1 MLNVSHR
8 RQEDLTMPN
17 TVLEP
22 ETSLDR
28 TMLNEIVHWVKTL
41 KEVGVSPDVAAK
53 VATKF
58 FVAACNASED
68 EGDNWD
74 EYSDDEE

>member
-1 MLNVSHR
+1 
-8 RQEDLTMPN
+8 MPN
-17 TVLEP
+17 AVLET

-41 KEVGVSPDVAAK
+41 KEVGVSPDIAAQ

-58 FVAACNASED
+58 FIAACNTEEEEEVWEED
-68 EGDNWD
+68 
-74 EYSDDEE
+74 YADDEE